1 MRVTIAAMNAKS
13 PALIIAIA
21 LVSAYC
27 FVGAQLSAG
36 QVQVGRQ
43 AVPQRSAGAEII
55 LPAQLV
61 QDKPGSLA
69 VLDANGALAAGVSV
83 DLSTGVRVSTDQTGR
98 ARFVVNS
105 EPGPFLASIPGTE
118 IRASTV
124 IVAAAQPANSQAVI
138 AACPREVTRS
148 EFFTVSGSNFRG
160 DADENRV
167 VLAGAS
173 ALVLAASPSSL
184 EILPSPST
192 PLGTTDLSLK
202 VPNSTAS
209 VSVDVISL
217 RIERRQPNASSAS
230 DAMKTGKTQQLVVHV
245 EGSAAPTPLAVL
257 NLSPGVIELVGGA
270 FQRVVSSGGQNNQA
284 LLQIRTVHPGDVSVS
299 VQLAVR
305 GSSSRDINAA
315 RRALERARTAA
326 NGDWAARVDGA
337 LERLTNEPSR
347 AQDVLSD
354 VERMLEQNP
363 PPQVARFLESAWI
376 ELAA

>member
-1 MRVTIAAMNAKS
+1 MRVTIAAMSANPAKLLAAILLTFTNCVAS
-13 PALIIAIA
+13 PHLAARQVEVGHQA
-21 LVSAYC
+21 PPQRA
-27 FVGAQLSAG
+27 VGAQ
-36 QVQVGRQ
+36 
-43 AVPQRSAGAEII
+43 II

-61 QDKPGSLA
+61 QDKPGTLA

-83 DLSTGVRVSTDQTGR
+83 DISTGVRVSTDQTGR

-124 IVAAAQPANSQAVI
+124 IVAAVQTANSQAVI

-160 DADENRV
+160 DADDNRV
-167 VLAGAS
+167 SIAGAA

-217 RIERRQPNASSAS
+217 RIERKLANSSAAG

-284 LLQIRTVHPGDVSVS
+284 LLQIRAAHPGDVSVS

-337 LERLTNEPSR
+337 LERLTNEPSH
-347 AQDVLSD
+347 AQDVLGD
-354 VERMLEQNP
+354 LERMLEQNP

>member
-1 MRVTIAAMNAKS
+1 MRVTIAAMSANPAKLLAAILLTFTNCVAS
-13 PALIIAIA
+13 PHLAAR
-21 LVSAYC
+21 
-27 FVGAQLSAG
+27 
-36 QVQVGRQ
+36 QVEVGRQ

-124 IVAAAQPANSQAVI
+124 IVAASQTANSQAVI

-160 DADENRV
+160 DADDNRV
-167 VLAGAS
+167 SIAGAA

-217 RIERRQPNASSAS
+217 RIERRQANASSAS

-284 LLQIRTVHPGDVSVS
+284 LLQIRAAHPGDVSVS

-305 GSSSRDINAA
+305 GSTSRDINAA

-337 LERLTNEPSR
+337 LERLTNEPSH
-347 AQDVLSD
+347 AQDVLGD
-354 VERMLEQNP
+354 LERMLEQNP